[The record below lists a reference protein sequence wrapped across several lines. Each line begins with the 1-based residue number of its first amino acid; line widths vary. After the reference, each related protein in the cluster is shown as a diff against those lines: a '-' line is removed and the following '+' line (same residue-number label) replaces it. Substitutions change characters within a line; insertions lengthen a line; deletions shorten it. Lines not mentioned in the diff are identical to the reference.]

1 MNRDAAGLTREYPNR
16 GSILK
21 WGKFFGRHW
30 KRSIKSGGTPL
41 QSHSSLHAA
50 SARSEEARILSK
62 WHLRWWTSEG
72 ARFLRSPTGRRSCNI
87 AIMPAGTSFNIY
99 NIFSSPS
106 DSLSATPLNIAAAA
120 ARWAS
125 LNRKVG
131 PRDRRGSYFIFV
143 HEASR
148 IESTRYLLAL
158 FIMLLS
164 VASAPLGSAVS
175 GGTAKRDC
183 RQHQPAI
190 CGSPG
195 RRRRSCL

>member
-1 MNRDAAGLTREYPNR
+1 VRSKVLVLPSAEVKVMAKADMQPLREQKLE
-16 GSILK
+16 G
-21 WGKFFGRHW
+21 GAFG
-30 KRSIKSGGTPL
+30 G
-41 QSHSSLHAA
+41 
-50 SARSEEARILSK
+50 
-62 WHLRWWTSEG
+62 
-72 ARFLRSPTGRRSCNI
+72 
-87 AIMPAGTSFNIY
+87 
-99 NIFSSPS
+99 
-106 DSLSATPLNIAAAA
+106 ATPLNIAAAA